1 MSLSTWH
8 VRLLYLILSNV
19 YLYNAYA
26 YLCLTFQ
33 TICLT
38 KKMDICMYQ
47 FLIRNGFQMKINM
60 CTQNCSI
67 WYYIFKTNNNII
79 HLKLKKAVKYL
90 CCGCFFVVVVLL
102 EKVGN
107 LIQSLHNSDY
117 TIEIRSTKYRKN
129 IFLGFFLFRSTY
141 QKSKVSRIII
151 HIKRYPRRSRIVYS
165 CKPH

>member
-1 MSLSTWH
+1 
-8 VRLLYLILSNV
+8 
-19 YLYNAYA
+19 
-26 YLCLTFQ
+26 
-33 TICLT
+33 
-38 KKMDICMYQ
+38 MYQ

-165 CKPH
+165 CKPHWVLMYTLIGQKLTFRSSMYCHVVFCPLTWSAFLPPHLD